1 VDLTKRSSENVDA
14 HAASATTAALR
25 ELPIE
30 VRLQRLEA
38 LVAASQSLNRATGLD
53 DTLRTILDHIRHQ
66 LDCERATVFL
76 HDLRTGKL
84 HARQMIGSDH
94 IEILLERG
102 VGIAGYV
109 AESGESALVNDVQ
122 NDPRFDRATDLRT
135 GFTTRTMLCVPLRH
149 PEGTTLGSLQAINAR
164 AAAFDAADLAYLE
177 SFATLAAVAVQ
188 RERLAQEAFRAKLIS
203 TELELARTIQQRLLP
218 PSGSIDLP
226 APYCAWGLSQP
237 CYDVGGDAYDAV
249 PLANGDLAFWLADVS
264 GKGIGAA
271 LLMTT
276 LQTELRALVREQTDL
291 SRLASELNTRVS
303 AVAPLGTYA
312 TLFLGVV
319 CARSHTL
326 RYVNAGHP
334 PPLWWLPRDNTS
346 TAHAPI
352 THAPICNERSST
364 DINDEPSS
372 TDTNDTHAAPRPGSQ
387 ADSRTPRDCDA
398 GGTPVGLLPEATYEV
413 GTTDFPTGA
422 RLALFSD
429 GLTDAENTSG
439 ATYDTRGVSTALSHA
454 DAADPARIGT
464 QLFSDLDRFRAGTP
478 APDDTTLLLV
488 GIDDYSGL
496 DSCT

>member
-1 VDLTKRSSENVDA
+1 MRRVKLPKPSSETVDA
-14 HAASATTAALR
+14 LSASAPTAALR
-25 ELPIE
+25 ELPVE

-53 DTLRTILDHIRHQ
+53 DTLRTILDHVRHQ

-109 AESGESALVNDVQ
+109 AECGESVLVNDVQ
-122 NDPRFDRATDLRT
+122 TDPRFDRTTDLRT
-135 GFTTRTMLCVPLRH
+135 GFTTRTMLCVALRH
-149 PEGTTLGSLQAINAR
+149 PDGTTLGSLQAINAR
-164 AAAFDAADLAYLE
+164 GGAFNAADLAYLE
-177 SFATLAAVAVQ
+177 SFATLAAVAVE
-188 RERLAQEAFRAKLIS
+188 RERLAHEAFRAKLIS

-218 PSGSIDLP
+218 PSGSIELP
-226 APYCAWGLSQP
+226 APYRAWGLSQP
-237 CYDVGGDAYDAV
+237 CFDVGGDAYDAV
-249 PLANGDLAFWLADVS
+249 PLSNGDLAFWLADVS

-312 TLFLGVV
+312 TLFLGSLS
-319 CARSHTL
+319 ARSHTL

-334 PPLWWLPRDNTS
+334 PPLWWLPRDDTS
-346 TAHAPI
+346 TAHAS
-352 THAPICNERSST
+352 TEDERSPT
-364 DINDEPSS
+364 GINDKSS
-372 TDTNDTHAAPRPGSQ
+372 ITDDAHAHA
-387 ADSRTPRDCDA
+387 RTPRDCDA
-398 GGTPVGLLPEATYEV
+398 GGTPVGLLPDATYEV

-422 RLALFSD
+422 RLAIFSD

-439 ATYDTRGVSTALSHA
+439 STYDTRGISASLSHA
-454 DAADPARIGT
+454 DDPDPARIGT

-488 GIDDYSGL
+488 GIDDHSG
-496 DSCT
+496 